1 MYEFDR
7 KQQTITIEG
16 ATYSPAYFE
25 SLKLSEN
32 DPLRNDLY
40 TFLHDWFSDSST
52 ISVQT
57 SGSTGT
63 PKELLAEKDRMMQSA
78 RLTCSFLDL
87 QKGDKA
93 LLCMDLKYIGA
104 KMVVVRS
111 LIAGLDLYIATP
123 SGNPLKADS
132 TQYDFAAMVPMQ
144 VFNSLQNPI
153 EEQRLSNIKHLII
166 GGGAVDKQILEKIKE
181 FPHNIYSTY
190 GMTETLSHI
199 ALRKLNGKNASEQY
213 HPFESVYLSLS
224 EEQTLI
230 IEAPLVN
237 SEKLQTNDI
246 AEIFEDGSF
255 KIIGRKDNI
264 INSGGIK
271 IQIEELETL
280 LKDIIPGNF
289 AISSMPDPKFGEI
302 VVLVIEGDTIINE
315 SLIETTLPP
324 YYIPK
329 KIITTD
335 SIPLTE
341 NGKISRAKL
350 KELLLDAM

>member
-7 KQQTITIEG
+7 KQQTVAIEG
-16 ATYSPAYFE
+16 VTYSPAYFE
-25 SLKLSEN
+25 SVQLLKN
-32 DPLRNDLY
+32 DLFRNDLY
-40 TFLHDWFSDSST
+40 CFLHDWFSDSPT
-52 ISVQT
+52 LSVQT

-63 PKELLAEKDRMMQSA
+63 PKEILVEKDRMMQSA
-78 RLTCSFLDL
+78 RLTCSFLSL

-111 LIAGLDLYIATP
+111 LIAGLDLYMTAP
-123 SGNPLKADS
+123 NGNPLKADS

-181 FPHNIYSTY
+181 FPNNVYSTY

-199 ALRKLNGKNASEQY
+199 ALRKLNGKDASERY
-213 HPFESVYLSLS
+213 HPFESVSLSIS

-230 IEAPLVN
+230 VDAPLVN
-237 SEKLQTNDI
+237 SEKLHTNDI
-246 AEIFEDGSF
+246 VEIFEDGSF
-255 KIIGRKDNI
+255 KIMGRKDNI

-271 IQIEELETL
+271 IQIEEVEAL
-280 LKDIIPGNF
+280 LKNIILGNF

-302 VVLVIEGDTIINE
+302 VVLVIEDKTHVDD
-315 SLIETTLPP
+315 SLIQTTLPA

-329 KIITTD
+329 KIIKTD

-350 KELLLDAM
+350 KELLLRL